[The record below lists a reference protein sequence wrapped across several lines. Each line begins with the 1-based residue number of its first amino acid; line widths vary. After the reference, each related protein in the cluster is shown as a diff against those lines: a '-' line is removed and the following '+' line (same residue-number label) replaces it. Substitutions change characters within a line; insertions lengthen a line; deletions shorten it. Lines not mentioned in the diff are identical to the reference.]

1 MMTEA
6 IQIGNR
12 TITASELISLLAN
25 YQMLPQLQRELIID
39 EAIEQSSHSA
49 NVTIECTSEEVAQ
62 AKQQFYTEKQFKNE
76 EDIQAWM
83 ARQGLNPEQIE
94 VITTRKLK
102 IEKFKQ
108 ATWGNKLESYFF
120 QSKAK
125 LDKVIYSLLRT
136 QDVGIAQ
143 ELYFRIQAKEN
154 SFANLAREY
163 SLGPEA
169 QTGGLVG
176 PVELNALHPI
186 MVQMLSSS
194 QPGQILPPSRI
205 AEWFV
210 ILRLEKFIPAQLD
223 ELMKVR
229 LLNELFE
236 NWLQEQQKQIMSAP
250 QGERDR
256 GRQGEA
262 GDKPLT

>member
-1 MMTEA
+1 MTEA
-6 IQIGNR
+6 LQIGNR
-12 TITASELISLLAN
+12 KIAASELISLLAS
-25 YQMLPQLQRELIID
+25 YQMLPQLQRELIVD
-39 EAIEQSSHSA
+39 EAIEQTSRSA
-49 NVTIECTSEEVAQ
+49 NVAIDLTPEEVAQ
-62 AKQQFYTEKQFKNE
+62 AKQQFYAEKQLKNE

-83 ARQGLNPEQIE
+83 ARQGLSYEQLE
-94 VITTRKLK
+94 AVTTRKLK

-108 ATWGNKLESYFF
+108 ATWGNKLEAYFF

-154 SFANLAREY
+154 SFADLAREY

-176 PVELNALHPI
+176 PVELNALHPV

-194 QPGQILPPSRI
+194 QPGQILPPTRI

-223 ELMKVR
+223 ESMKAR

-236 NWLQEQQKQIMSAP
+236 AWLQEQQKQMMSARLE
-250 QGERDR
+250 QAATETHEDV
-256 GRQGEA
+256 E
-262 GDKPLT
+262 KPLT

>member
-1 MMTEA
+1 MTEA

-12 TITASELISLLAN
+12 TITASELISLLAS
-25 YQMLPQLQRELIID
+25 YQMLPQLQRELILD
-39 EAIEQSSHSA
+39 EAIDQSSRSA
-49 NVTIECTSEEVAQ
+49 NVAISTPEEVAQ
-62 AKQQFYTEKQFKNE
+62 AKQQFYAEKQFKNE

-83 ARQGLNPEQIE
+83 AHQGVTPEQLE
-94 VITTRKLK
+94 VIITRKLK

-154 SFANLAREY
+154 SFADLAREY

-176 PVELNALHPI
+176 PIELNALHPV

-194 QPGQILPPSRI
+194 QPGQILPPTRI
-205 AEWFV
+205 ADWFV

-223 ELMKVR
+223 EFMKVR

-236 NWLQEQQKQIMSAP
+236 TWLQEQQKQIMSAP
-250 QGERDR
+250 RGE
-256 GRQGEA
+256 GGT
-262 GDKPLT
+262 G

>member
-1 MMTEA
+1 MTEA
-6 IQIGNR
+6 LQIGNR
-12 TITASELISLLAN
+12 TITASELISLLAS
-25 YQMLPQLQRELIID
+25 YQMLPQLQRELIVD
-39 EAIEQSSHSA
+39 EAIEQSSRSA
-49 NVTIECTSEEVAQ
+49 NTAIECTAEEIAQ
-62 AKQQFYTEKQFKNE
+62 AKQQFYAEKQLKNE

-83 ARQGLNPEQIE
+83 VRQGLTYEQLE
-94 VITTRKLK
+94 AVTTRKLK

-108 ATWGNKLESYFF
+108 ATWANKLESYFF
-120 QSKAK
+120 QSKSK

-154 SFANLAREY
+154 SFADLAREY

-176 PVELNALHPI
+176 PVELNALHPV

-194 QPGQILPPSRI
+194 QPGQILPPTRI

-223 ELMKVR
+223 DFMKAR

-236 NWLQEQQKQIMSAP
+236 TWLQEQQRQMMSA
-250 QGERDR
+250 QQQSAIEKQEDV
-256 GRQGEA
+256 
-262 GDKPLT
+262 DKPLT

>member
-1 MMTEA
+1 MTEA

-12 TITASELISLLAN
+12 TITASELISLLAS
-25 YQMLPQLQRELIID
+25 YQMLPQLQRELILD
-39 EAIEQSSHSA
+39 EAIDQSSRSA
-49 NVTIECTSEEVAQ
+49 NLAISTPEEVAQ
-62 AKQQFYTEKQFKNE
+62 AKQQFYAEKQFKNE

-83 ARQGLNPEQIE
+83 AHQGVTPEQLE
-94 VITTRKLK
+94 VIITRKLK

-154 SFANLAREY
+154 SFADLAREY

-176 PVELNALHPI
+176 PIELNALHPV

-194 QPGQILPPSRI
+194 QPGQILPPTRI
-205 AEWFV
+205 ADWFV

-223 ELMKVR
+223 EFMKVR

-236 NWLQEQQKQIMSAP
+236 TWLQEQQKQIMSAP
-250 QGERDR
+250 QGEGGT
-256 GRQGEA
+256 GRQGE
-262 GDKPLT
+262 GNNPIT

>member
-1 MMTEA
+1 MTEA

-12 TITASELISLLAN
+12 TITASELISLLAS
-25 YQMLPQLQRELIID
+25 YQMLPQLQRELILD
-39 EAIEQSSHSA
+39 EAIDQSSRSA
-49 NVTIECTSEEVAQ
+49 NVAICTPEEVAQ
-62 AKQQFYTEKQFKNE
+62 AKQQFYAEKQFKNE
-76 EDIQAWM
+76 QDIQAWM
-83 ARQGLNPEQIE
+83 THQGVTPEQLE
-94 VITTRKLK
+94 VIITRKLK

-154 SFANLAREY
+154 SFADLAREY

-176 PVELNALHPI
+176 PIELNALHPV

-194 QPGQILPPSRI
+194 QPGQILPPTRI
-205 AEWFV
+205 ADWFV

-223 ELMKVR
+223 EVMKVR

-236 NWLQEQQKQIMSAP
+236 TWLQEQQKQIMSAP
-250 QGERDR
+250 RGE
-256 GRQGEA
+256 GGTERQGE
-262 GDKPLT
+262 GHNPLT

>member
-1 MMTEA
+1 MTEA

-12 TITASELISLLAN
+12 TITASELISLLAS

-39 EAIEQSSHSA
+39 QAIEQNSRAA
-49 NVTIECTSEEVAQ
+49 NVAICTPEEVAQ
-62 AKQQFYTEKQFKNE
+62 AQQQFYAEKQFKNE

-83 ARQGLNPEQIE
+83 AHQGLTPQQLE

-154 SFANLAREY
+154 SFSDLAREY

-176 PVELNALHPI
+176 PIELNALHPV

-194 QPGQILPPSRI
+194 QPGQILPPTRI
-205 AEWFV
+205 ADWFV

-223 ELMKVR
+223 EFMKVR

-236 NWLQEQQKQIMSAP
+236 AWLQEQQKQNISAP
-250 QGERDR
+250 PQEEGGTEEQGE
-256 GRQGEA
+256 
-262 GDKPLT
+262 GDKP

>member
-1 MMTEA
+1 MTEA
-6 IQIGNR
+6 LQIGNR
-12 TITASELISLLAN
+12 KIAASELISLLAS
-25 YQMLPQLQRELIID
+25 YQMLPQLHRELIID
-39 EAIEQSSHSA
+39 EAIEQSSHSTDVA
-49 NVTIECTSEEVAQ
+49 IELTPEEVAQ
-62 AKQQFYTEKQFKNE
+62 AKQQFYAEKQLKNE

-83 ARQGLNPEQIE
+83 ARQGLSYEQLE
-94 VITTRKLK
+94 AITTRKLK

-108 ATWGNKLESYFF
+108 ATWGNKLEAYFF
-120 QSKAK
+120 QSKSK

-154 SFANLAREY
+154 SFADLAREY

-176 PVELNALHPI
+176 PVELNALHPV

-194 QPGQILPPSRI
+194 QPGQILPPTRI

-223 ELMKVR
+223 ELMKAR

-236 NWLQEQQKQIMSAP
+236 IWLQEQQKQMMSARLEHAATEK
-250 QGERDR
+250 QEDV
-256 GRQGEA
+256 E
-262 GDKPLT
+262 KPLT

>member
-1 MMTEA
+1 MTEA

-12 TITASELISLLAN
+12 TITASELISLLAS
-25 YQMLPQLQRELIID
+25 YQMLPQLQRELILD
-39 EAIEQSSHSA
+39 EAIDQSSRSA
-49 NVTIECTSEEVAQ
+49 NVAICTPEEVAQ
-62 AKQQFYTEKQFKNE
+62 AKQQFYAEKQFKNE

-83 ARQGLNPEQIE
+83 AHQGVTPEQLE
-94 VITTRKLK
+94 VIITRKLK

-154 SFANLAREY
+154 SFADLAREY

-176 PVELNALHPI
+176 PIELNALHPV

-194 QPGQILPPSRI
+194 QPGQILPPTRI
-205 AEWFV
+205 ADWFV

-223 ELMKVR
+223 EFMKVR

-236 NWLQEQQKQIMSAP
+236 TWLQEQQKKIMSAP
-250 QGERDR
+250 RGEGGTGQQGESDN
-256 GRQGEA
+256 
-262 GDKPLT
+262 PLT